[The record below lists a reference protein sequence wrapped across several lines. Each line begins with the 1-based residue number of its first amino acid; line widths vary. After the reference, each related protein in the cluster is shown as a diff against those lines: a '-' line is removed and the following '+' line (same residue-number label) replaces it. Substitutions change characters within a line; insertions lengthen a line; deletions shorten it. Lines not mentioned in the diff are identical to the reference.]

1 MAPPRLLLLD
11 FDGVLA
17 HYDRRARCRH
27 LARSLGVDELK
38 VHEVLFGA
46 NGLEARSDRGEL
58 DLPGY
63 LQALRQT
70 QGWLLE
76 PRHFLAARQ
85 AATVADP
92 AMLQLCRGLAPRLTL
107 AVLSN
112 NGAWFAEHVDAIVPG
127 LRPLFGDR
135 LLCSGAL
142 GVCKPEPAAYAAALS
157 RLGHGAGDT
166 VFIDDNRDNV
176 ATALALGLHARH
188 FTGIADLRI
197 ALAELGLDPEPDF
210 GDDDAT

>member
-63 LQALRQT
+63 LQALRQS

-92 AMLQLCRGLAPRLTL
+92 AMLQLCRRLAPRLTL

-112 NGAWFAEHVDAIVPG
+112 NGAWFAEHVVQVEQQQRRA
-127 LRPLFGDR
+127 R
-135 LLCSGAL
+135 AHQ
-142 GVCKPEPAAYAAALS
+142 PAAASRKASRAAS
-157 RLGHGAGDT
+157 SVWPSST
-166 VFIDDNRDNV
+166 SPC
-176 ATALALGLHARH
+176 
-188 FTGIADLRI
+188 ADERKP
-197 ALAELGLDPEPDF
+197 AS
-210 GDDDAT
+210 